1 MSNEYVEQIQPR
13 NVKDIG
19 DSVTLYT
26 TRLDTVSTT
35 SVTYVGK
42 APVGTA
48 TSEAKWQIQKLDE
61 SGSPETLVITWAGGN
76 TTFDNVWDDRVSLN
90 YS

>member
-13 NVKDIG
+13 KVVADVIP
-19 DSVTLYT
+19 TQFT
-26 TRLDTVSTT
+26 TRLDTISST

-42 APVGTA
+42 AGIGVSTSDPV
-48 TSEAKWQIQKLDE
+48 WQIQKLDE
-61 SGSPETLVITWAGGN
+61 SGSPETLVITWADGN
-76 TTFDNVWDDRVSLN
+76 TNFDNVWDDRVTLT